1 MKMSTTEKF
10 LWKIYCSTERAHD
23 LTLSDLFLT
32 LSQPRTM
39 YHRKG
44 YINYLRLKNEFN
56 KIHRK
61 TNFSKLIYHLKN
73 VGLIKLDNKKAIILT
88 PKGDQRVLQIAL
100 KQTGQSRRKDKKW
113 QMVIFDIPEK
123 YRKTRNKF
131 RVALK
136 ILGYQKLQLSIWVC
150 PYDTLSET
158 ESLIKYYSIE
168 DCVKLLLVEEIDL

>member
-1 MKMSTTEKF
+1 
-10 LWKIYCSTERAHD
+10 
-23 LTLSDLFLT
+23 
-32 LSQPRTM
+32 
-39 YHRKG
+39 
-44 YINYLRLKNEFN
+44 
-56 KIHRK
+56 
-61 TNFSKLIYHLKN
+61 
-73 VGLIKLDNKKAIILT
+73 
-88 PKGDQRVLQIAL
+88 VLQIAL